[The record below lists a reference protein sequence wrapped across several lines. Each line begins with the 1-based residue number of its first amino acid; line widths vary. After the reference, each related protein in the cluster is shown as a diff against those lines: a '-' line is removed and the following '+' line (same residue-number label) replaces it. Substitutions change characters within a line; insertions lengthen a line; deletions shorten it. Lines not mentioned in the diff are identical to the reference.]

1 MTMHGKF
8 HACLF
13 CVLLGLNFFPENIV
27 GLRFM
32 FNFFYIQLLNIFFIK
47 ITNATFNF
55 LLNKQ
60 PLEELLKI

>member
-1 MTMHGKF
+1 MTIHVKF
-8 HACLF
+8 HASLF
-13 CVLLGLNFFPENIV
+13 CVTFFPENIV

-32 FNFFYIQLLNIFFIK
+32 FNFFMLNYSIFSLSKLPMQLSM
-47 ITNATFNF
+47 F